1 MPPLP
6 VTLLPLLLS
15 CADPAVSS
23 PTSDD
28 TGDTG
33 VLATGDGLFLRGC
46 PQPGRATARVLQE
59 VAEQPWGEDALA
71 APGDVL
77 LMSSKAAFVIQAPD
91 DPRTY
96 VHYGGMPIDA
106 VAVDGCEQAGPERFG
121 EVAFLAGQLDL
132 YDFQQSGLHMIRG
145 DSIQLVSDG
154 GDGGPAIV
162 EVQATDDRFWLV
174 ELSLIRGVYEGG
186 GRKEL
191 EALYGLDITIRYT
204 LHPDDAALQVEVI
217 LDGAP
222 ATDGFLSGAVL
233 FPSDHTPVH
242 AWASSSLS
250 VGGIGLVT
258 GVPWQGAG
266 RDDGSVAIAM
276 PGANMARTEISG
288 VTALLDANQALSPLQ
303 LTDGPASTPFLITV
317 GPTDPASAAAAL
329 EAWHDDPTPGFD
341 AAWHTLSGVV
351 LDPSGAPVSGARVS
365 LATPTG
371 QDWPTLTE
379 LWTDESG
386 AFSGRA
392 LALDNR
398 WRLQASMDGRDA
410 GEAVE
415 VAADAAEGQTLSIGA
430 WGQVE
435 VLATDADGATLPVRV
450 ELERADGT
458 VLVDYPSPA
467 SPWMHAPPGTWQA
480 WVSRGYEH
488 PIAQATVV
496 VPPDGT
502 GTLTVQL
509 PAVLDTEGWASMDS
523 HVHTGPSPDST
534 VLPSDRMRTAA
545 GSGLDLLI
553 STDHEAIVDLA
564 DSVAEA
570 GVSDW
575 LVYGL
580 GSEVTATIPEHT
592 NAWPFPPSDQGRGD
606 PVRWYQLGF
615 PGIYAA
621 ERARG
626 ARVIQ
631 LNHARVN
638 GECGILCLLDW
649 DRMSDTPVATDPLA
663 LGLPDGTE
671 VWSWDFDSFEVMNG
685 LRSPYLVEGQERRTG
700 ALVDW
705 LSFHNLGHRVSA
717 VAVTDEHGWDPPG
730 QPRTWVAV
738 EEGALIDADAVADGV
753 LAGATQVSAGAF
765 LRVEVDGGGPGEVV
779 TVDGAAQV
787 RVQVQALPEIDVT
800 RVDLL
805 LDCDPWQTLVAADPA
820 GVVKLDQ
827 TLSLEVDGDHYLVAL
842 ARGEGAMPRGL
853 SDYDPASVPRAI
865 SSPVFVDGDGDGE
878 WTAPG
883 AKDCGWGP

>member
-6 VTLLPLLLS
+6 VALLPLLLA
-15 CADPAVSS
+15 CADKAGPDPGAPA
-23 PTSDD
+23 DD
-28 TGDTG
+28 TGTP
-33 VLATGDGLFLRGC
+33 AAGDGLFLQGC
-46 PQPGRATARVLQE
+46 PQPGRATARVLQDL
-59 VAEQPWGEDALA
+59 AEQPWGEDAIA

-77 LMSSKAAFVIQAPD
+77 LLSSRAAFVIQAPD

-96 VHYGGMPIDA
+96 VHYGGMPVDA
-106 VAVDGCEQAGPERFG
+106 VAVEGCAQAGPERFG

-132 YDFQQSGLHMIRG
+132 GDFQRSGLHMIRG
-145 DSIQLVSDG
+145 DHIEIVSDG
-154 GDGGPAIV
+154 SDGGPAIV
-162 EVQATDDRFWLV
+162 EVTGSDDRFWLV

-191 EALYGLDITIRYT
+191 EPLYGLDITLRYT

-217 LDGAP
+217 LDGSP
-222 ATDGFLSGAVL
+222 STDGFLSGAVL
-233 FPSDHTPVH
+233 FPSDHTPSH

-266 RDDGSVAIAM
+266 RAEGSIAVAM

-288 VTALLDANQALSPLQ
+288 VTALLDAAQALSPLV
-303 LTDGPASTPFLITV
+303 LEDGPASTTFLIGV

-329 EAWHDDPTPGFD
+329 EPWHDDPTPSFE
-341 AAWHTLSGVV
+341 AAWHDLSGLV
-351 LDPSGAPVSGARVS
+351 LDPTGAPVEGARVTLS
-365 LATPTG
+365 TPAG

-379 LWTDESG
+379 LWTDASG
-386 AFSGRA
+386 AFAGRA
-392 LALDNR
+392 LAVDGR

-410 GEAVE
+410 GEVVE
-415 VAADAAEGQTLSIGA
+415 VQADGARDLSLGIGA
-430 WGQVE
+430 WGRVE
-435 VLATDADGATLPVRV
+435 VLATDGAGQALPVRV
-450 ELERADGT
+450 ELERDDGT
-458 VLVDYPSPA
+458 VLVDYPTPA
-467 SPWMHAPPGTWQA
+467 SPWVQAPPGTWQA

-488 PIAQATVV
+488 EIAQGSVV
-496 VPPDGT
+496 VPADGT

-509 PAVLDTEGWASMDS
+509 PAVLDTAGWASMDS

-534 VLPSDRMRTAA
+534 VLPPDRMRTAA
-545 GSGLDLLI
+545 GSGLDLMI
-553 STDHEAIVDLA
+553 STDHEAIVDLS
-564 DSVAEA
+564 DSVVEA
-570 GVSDW
+570 GLSGW
-575 LVYGL
+575 LAYGL

-592 NAWPFPPSDQGRGD
+592 NAWPFPQSDQGRGD
-606 PVRWYQLGF
+606 PVRWYELGF

-638 GECGILCLLDW
+638 GECGVLCLLDW
-649 DRMSDTPVATDPLA
+649 DRQAEAPVAEDPLA
-663 LGLPDGTE
+663 LGLPEGTE

-685 LRSPYLVEGQERRTG
+685 LRSPYLVEGEERRSG

-705 LSFHNLGHRVSA
+705 LAFHNLGHRVAA

-730 QPRTWVAV
+730 QPRTWVRL
-738 EEGALIDADAVADGV
+738 EEGATVDADALADGV

-765 LRVEVDGGGPGEVV
+765 LRVEVDDAGPGSVV
-779 TVDGAAQV
+779 TLDEASQV
-787 RVQVQALPEIDVT
+787 RVQVQALPGVDVT

-805 LDCDPWQTLVAADPA
+805 LDCDPFQALATTDPS

-827 TLSLEVDGDHYLVAL
+827 SLPLRLDADHYLVAI

-853 SDYDPASVPRAI
+853 VDYDATSVPRAI
-865 SSPVFVDGDGDGE
+865 SSPILLDGDGDGA

-883 AKDCGWGP
+883 PKDCGWTP